1 MVLITIEDA
10 IMRISRLFFA
20 LVSLL
25 FFPISLSAQEMKN
38 IVLLPIDVA
47 PEFEAQ
53 KELIGT
59 EIQKALSN
67 RYTVFFGEIVEE
79 ALQEEYS
86 KDDCSAES
94 CVQNVAI
101 KFNGEVV
108 VDASIQLVDTDT
120 YFRMKF
126 LNVIT
131 GELEA
136 VIQEA
141 CSSCSFAQLLDF
153 VGAQTFSVQPV
164 RSSGLTALLDANEA
178 PPVPLAKPPASSPQN
193 EPVRKAQ
200 PSQPVRKA
208 EVKGPSYWRWG
219 LGALVLAGAGGGG
232 GGGGGDSYSGGG
244 STTTTTTGGGS
255 GTSTTTGTP
264 FDTPGSE
271 YMDNPN
277 MLTGGYTFV
286 NYPASERHTFYRNA
300 FSYGANGN
308 LPDVETTG
316 NSHTVTY
323 SSAGELFRFQ
333 ANNGSISRMT
343 IVDGG
348 ESNVSQFNF
357 DTADGGVIEQS
368 LGPSNVS
375 HLSFFSNDE
384 GQQFLGLALT
394 QDYQSNVG
402 GIARSFFGVAQK
414 PHWSFD
420 REIIAFH
427 GGQPADDAIV
437 SSGAYELEGYSA
449 GHWVTPNDF
458 NYWTTSNIEVE
469 VDFTAGQAQLIS
481 FNTFK
486 STNPSGANSWS
497 NEPGLDFS
505 VEGGVSSNPK
515 SIGARTT
522 DAAGDVLPTLGP
534 DGVADGGAWRAYF
547 YSAPSA
553 SEVSGG
559 FTFGLKESNREAA
572 YVGAFGAR
580 RD

>member
-1 MVLITIEDA
+1 MNPG
-10 IMRISRLFFA
+10 RLFFVLA
-20 LVSLL
+20 SLL
-25 FFPISLSAQEMKN
+25 FFPIGLSAQEKEN

-136 VIQEA
+136 VVQEA

-153 VGAQTFSVQPV
+153 VGAQAFSVQPA

-200 PSQPVRKA
+200 PSQPVREA

-219 LGALVLAGAGGGG
+219 LGALVLAAAGGG

-244 STTTTTTGGGS
+244 S
-255 GTSTTTGTP
+255 GTITTTGTP

-271 YMDNPN
+271 YIDNSN
-277 MLTGGYTFV
+277 MLGGGYTYIS
-286 NYPASERHTFYRNA
+286 YPAFERHMFFNNA
-300 FSYGANGN
+300 VSYYIDGA
-308 LPDVETTG
+308 DIETT
-316 NSHTVTY
+316 SSSASVSY
-323 SSAGELFRFQ
+323 PSAGELFRFQ

-343 IVDGG
+343 IIDGG
-348 ESNVSQFNF
+348 ESDVHQFNF
-357 DTADGGVIEQS
+357 DSADGGTIDQS
-368 LGPSNVS
+368 LGSTDLK
-375 HLSFFSNDE
+375 HLSYFTNQE
-384 GQQFLGLALT
+384 NQQFLGLALT

-402 GIARSFFGVAQK
+402 GIARSFFGVGRQ
-414 PHWSFD
+414 PHWNYW
-420 REIIAFH
+420 RAVTAFH
-427 GGQPADDAIV
+427 GGQPADDAV
-437 SSGAYELEGYSA
+437 VPNSGTYEFQGYSA
-449 GHWVTPNDF
+449 GHWMAPDDF
-458 NYWTTSNIEVE
+458 YWTTSDIEVS
-469 VDFTAGQAQLIS
+469 VNFSNLAAQLTS
-481 FNTFK
+481 SNTLKIEF
-486 STNPSGANSWS
+486 SSPDTWS
-497 NEPGLDFS
+497 YSSEAGLDFS
-505 VEGGVSSNPK
+505 VDGRLSSNPK
-515 SIGARTT
+515 SVGAFTT
-522 DAAGDVLPTLGP
+522 DSVGDVLPNLGL
-534 DGVADGGAWRAYF
+534 GGADGGEWRAYF
-547 YSAPSA
+547 YEAPSA

-559 FTFGLKESNREAA
+559 FTFYSEDNNREAA

-580 RD
+580 R

>member
-1 MVLITIEDA
+1 MNPG
-10 IMRISRLFFA
+10 RLFFVLA
-20 LVSLL
+20 SLL
-25 FFPISLSAQEMKN
+25 FYPIGLSAQEKEN

-153 VGAQTFSVQPV
+153 VGAQAFSVQPA
-164 RSSGLTALLDANEA
+164 RSSGLTALLDSATEA
-178 PPVPLAKPPASSPQN
+178 PQVPLANPPASSPQN
-193 EPVRKAQ
+193 EAVRTAQ

-219 LGALVLAGAGGGG
+219 LGALVLAAAGGGG
-232 GGGGGDSYSGGG
+232 GGGGGDSYGGGG
-244 STTTTTTGGGS
+244 STSTTTTI
-255 GTSTTTGTP
+255 TGTP

-271 YMDNPN
+271 YIDNPN
-277 MLTGGYTFV
+277 MLGGGYTFI

-323 SSAGELFRFQ
+323 TSAGELFRFQ

-343 IVDGG
+343 IIDGG
-348 ESNVSQFNF
+348 DSNVSQFNF

-402 GIARSFFGVAQK
+402 GIARSFFGVAQQ
-414 PHWSFD
+414 PHWSLD
-420 REIIAFH
+420 REIIAYY
-427 GGQPADDAIV
+427 GGQPADDNV
-437 SSGAYELEGYSA
+437 VPTSGTYEFEGYSA
-449 GHWVTPNDF
+449 GHWVNPNDY
-458 NYWTTSNIEVE
+458 NYWTTSDIEVG
-469 VDFTAGQAQLIS
+469 VNFSNMTAQLTS
-481 FNTFK
+481 SNTLK
-486 STNPSGANSWS
+486 ATSPSGANSWS
-497 NEPGLDFS
+497 SEAGLDFS
-505 VEGGVSSNPK
+505 VEGQVLSNPK
-515 SIGARTT
+515 SIGALTT
-522 DAAGDVLPTLGP
+522 DADDDVLPNLGP
-534 DGVADGGAWRAYF
+534 DGAADGGAWRAYF
-547 YSAPSA
+547 YEAPSA

-559 FTFGLKESNREAA
+559 FTFYFKESNREAA
-572 YVGAFGAR
+572 YVGAFGSR
-580 RD
+580 R

>member
-1 MVLITIEDA
+1 MNPG
-10 IMRISRLFFA
+10 RLFFVLA
-20 LVSLL
+20 SLL
-25 FFPISLSAQEMKN
+25 FFPIDLSAQEKEN

-136 VIQEA
+136 VVQEA

-153 VGAQTFSVQPV
+153 VGAQAFSVQPA

-178 PPVPLAKPPASSPQN
+178 PPVPLAKPPASSAQN

-219 LGALVLAGAGGGG
+219 LGALVLAAAGGGG
-232 GGGGGDSYSGGG
+232 GGGGGDSYGGG
-244 STTTTTTGGGS
+244 GGDSYGGG
-255 GTSTTTGTP
+255 GGDTRTP

-271 YMDNPN
+271 YVDNGN
-277 MLTGGYTFV
+277 MLGGGYTYIS
-286 NYPASERHTFYRNA
+286 YPASERHTFYRNA
-300 FSYGANGN
+300 VSYDTNGA
-308 LPDVETTG
+308 DIETAS
-316 NSHTVTY
+316 NSHSVSY
-323 SSAGELFRFQ
+323 ASAGELFRFQ

-343 IVDGG
+343 IIDGG
-348 ESNVSQFNF
+348 DSNVSQFNF
-357 DTADGGVIEQS
+357 DMADGGEIDQS
-368 LGPSNVS
+368 LGTGSLS
-375 HLSFFSNDE
+375 HLSYFTNQE
-384 GQQFLGLALT
+384 NQQFLGLALT
-394 QDYQSNVG
+394 QDESNVDN
-402 GIARSFFGVAQK
+402 IARSFFGVGRQ
-414 PHWSFD
+414 PHWNYSN
-420 REIIAFH
+420 EVIAFH
-427 GGQPADDAIV
+427 GGQPADDV
-437 SSGAYELEGYSA
+437 VVPTSGTYEFEGYSA
-449 GHWVTPNDF
+449 GHWMAPDDY
-458 NYWTTSNIEVE
+458 YWTTSDIEVG
-469 VDFTAGQAQLIS
+469 VNFSNMTAQLTS
-481 FNTFK
+481 SNTLKITFY
-486 STNPSGANSWS
+486 SGGRTSSPEA
-497 NEPGLDFS
+497 GLDFS
-505 VEGGVSSNPK
+505 VEGQVLSNPK
-515 SIGARTT
+515 SVGAVTT
-522 DAAGDVLPTLGP
+522 DSVGDVLPNLGL
-534 DGVADGGAWRAYF
+534 GAADGGAWSAYF
-547 YSAPSA
+547 YEAPSA

-559 FTFGLKESNREAA
+559 FTFYSGDGNPEAA

-580 RD
+580 R